1 MSITF
6 HSDGSIAHLT
16 NGTISYVIELLDHT
30 YLLHRYFGQA
40 IRAWHGTGVT
50 IPSKRS
56 YTTEYADGTQNL
68 YFDALPFEYP
78 TPGRG
83 DYRLPALTAE
93 GPSGAAVV
101 DLKFCSWQVLPQKP
115 RVPGLPMTFSAPD
128 ESETLEIVCSDPV
141 AGIKVHLYYTIF
153 RDLNIITRHQRME
166 NTGNTAIRLRNV
178 QSLSLE
184 LPARDYELLT
194 LYGCHAKEANQS
206 RALLHQGVQRIGSCY
221 GSSSPRHQPFF
232 ALLQPGTAE
241 QTGEVYGFQLIYSGN
256 FSAAVEKDTFG
267 QVRAQIGLNPD
278 TFTWTLEPGKAFDT
292 PEAVLNYSTN
302 GLNGMRQ
309 GFHKLI
315 RNHIMPPRWR
325 DAQRPVLL
333 NSWEAMYYDV
343 SLDKIETQ
351 AQLAKELGIELF
363 VLDDGWFRV
372 GNDSRS
378 SMGDWT
384 CNQNKLPGGID
395 RVASIVHAKRLKF
408 GLWFEP
414 EAVSPNS
421 QLYRTL
427 PDWIVHVPS
436 YAPVKGRHEY
446 LLDLGRAEVRQYL
459 LDMLHGYLA
468 GGQIDYIK
476 WDMNRPLTVLP
487 LLRCRLSDRAR
498 LHTAIFWACMPRWMR
513 SPDAIL
519 MYCLRAARAAVRA
532 LIRVCCIISR
542 RTGRATTPMP
552 ATASPFSRGSICFT
566 HSRSWG
572 HMSAS
577 PPTIRPAAP
586 LRSTRGIR
594 YAGCTIWAMSW
605 T

>member
-1 MSITF
+1 M
-6 HSDGSIAHLT
+6 
-16 NGTISYVIELLDHT
+16 
-30 YLLHRYFGQA
+30 
-40 IRAWHGTGVT
+40 
-50 IPSKRS
+50 
-56 YTTEYADGTQNL
+56 
-68 YFDALPFEYP
+68 
-78 TPGRG
+78 
-83 DYRLPALTAE
+83 
-93 GPSGAAVV
+93 
-101 DLKFCSWQVLPQKP
+101 
-115 RVPGLPMTFSAPD
+115 
-128 ESETLEIVCSDPV
+128 
-141 AGIKVHLYYTIF
+141 
-153 RDLNIITRHQRME
+153 
-166 NTGNTAIRLRNV
+166 
-178 QSLSLE
+178 
-184 LPARDYELLT
+184 
-194 LYGCHAKEANQS
+194 
-206 RALLHQGVQRIGSCY
+206 
-221 GSSSPRHQPFF
+221 
-232 ALLQPGTAE
+232 QPGTTE
-241 QTGEVYGFQLIYSGN
+241 QTEEVYGFQLIYSGN

-278 TFTWTLEPGKAFDT
+278 TFTWTLKPGETFDT

-363 VLDDGWFRV
+363 VLEDGWFRA

-395 RVASIVHAKRLKF
+395 RVASIVHAKGLKF

-421 QLYRTL
+421 QLYRTH
-427 PDWIVHVPS
+427 PDWIVHVPG
-436 YAPVKGRHEY
+436 YTPVEGRHEY
-446 LLDLGRAEVRQYL
+446 LLDLGHAEVRKYL
-459 LDMLHGYLA
+459 LDMLHDYLA

-476 WDMNRPLTVLP
+476 WDMNHPLTDVVSSALPPERQGEAAHRYILGLYAVLDEIT
-487 LLRCRLSDRAR
+487 RCTPMCCS
-498 LHTAIFWACMPRWMR
+498 
-513 SPDAIL
+513 
-519 MYCLRAARAAVRA
+519 RAARAAVRA
-532 LIRVCCIISR
+532 LIRVCCTISR

-552 ATASPFSRGSICFT
+552 ATASPFSRGSICST
-566 HSRSWG
+566 RSPLWA

-577 PPTIRPAAP
+577 PSTIRPAAP

-594 YAGCTIWAMSW
+594 YAGCTIWATNW
-605 T
+605 A